1 MTEVEGERGL
11 RVAAAPHVD
20 AGGGPTQRVPS
31 FGADCQPRRQRG
43 AAVAAD
49 SHLPIGDFDRDGFIF
64 DAPKYGKFAGA
75 RLQRGDEKSVF
86 DVVTKS
92 IEADLA
98 RGKANFRCAEEPWRV
113 VDDPHHPKRRGMLAA
128 QSPDPQRVERLD
140 RPLEQGAGANI

>member
-49 SHLPIGDFDRDGFIF
+49 GHLPIGDFDYDRFIF
-64 DAPKYGKFAGA
+64 DTPKRGKFAGA
-75 RLQRGDEKSVF
+75 RFQRGDEKPIS

-98 RGKANFRCAEEPWRV
+98 RGKANFRRAHQPRRV

-128 QSPDPQRVERLD
+128 KLPDPQRVERLD
-140 RPLEQGAGANI
+140 RPFEQGAGANI